1 MAAGPVQCIPLIDFQ
16 LFIDLEVLILLFAF
30 VISMAND
37 LLFLVADYVFKAIDA
52 LPVTAHPMTQF
63 ATGVMALQVEKC
75 SDTLIYMWPTFC
87 PLLS

>member
-1 MAAGPVQCIPLIDFQ
+1 
-16 LFIDLEVLILLFAF
+16 
-30 VISMAND
+30 MAND

-75 SDTLIYMWPTFC
+75 SDTVYICDPPSVLFYHSLDCIYHH
-87 PLLS
+87 SSANSK